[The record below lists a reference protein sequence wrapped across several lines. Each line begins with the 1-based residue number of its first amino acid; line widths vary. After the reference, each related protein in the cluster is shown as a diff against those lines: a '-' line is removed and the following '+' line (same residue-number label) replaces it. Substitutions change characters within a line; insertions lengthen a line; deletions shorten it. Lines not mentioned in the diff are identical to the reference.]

1 MLSRCY
7 SMVFTGLK
15 CTLVEI
21 EVNGTRGQP
30 ALIIIGLPNK
40 AVDESKE
47 RVTASLVHCGVK
59 IRSMKTVVNLAP
71 AEVRKTSSALEL
83 AIAVGLLQLYGNISW
98 NTSKTLFFGELSLDG
113 NVKKVRG
120 LFSMIMAGKALGI
133 KRVFFPME
141 NIEEV
146 RMIQGIELFPVKN
159 IKEILVYNNKKQPL
173 SFVSSKEEKFSDQGK
188 DEFLSIVGQE
198 QAKRALA
205 IAAAGKHNMIFIGS
219 PGAGKSV
226 LAKAMRSLLPP
237 LSRKESIEVTR
248 VYSIKGISHKGLITQ
263 RPFREPH
270 HSSSLVGMLGG
281 GRNLHPGEIS
291 LAHHGV
297 LFLDEFLEYP
307 RQVIE
312 SLRQPL
318 EVGKI
323 TLTRVTGTVHYPA
336 RFMLIAATNPCPCG
350 LWYQAPGKCTCS
362 DLEKIKYQKKLSGPI
377 LDRIDLQV
385 KLISIDPERFIKS
398 RKIISE
404 NNKRPEKDSLEKI
417 REKIYLAQ
425 QIQLERQG
433 NSNAFLQYSDLR
445 KLGNIQQQAWE
456 LLISVAEKF
465 SLSNRGY
472 LKVLRVARTI
482 ADLEKSHEVTKKHLT
497 EALVYRI
504 H

>member
-15 CTLVEI
+15 STLVEV
-21 EVNGTRGQP
+21 EVNGSRGQP

-47 RVTASLVHCGVK
+47 RITASLVHCGVK

-98 NTSKTLFFGELSLDG
+98 DTSKTLFFGELSLDG
-113 NVKKVRG
+113 KVKKVRG
-120 LFSMIMAGKALGI
+120 LFSMILAGKAIGI
-133 KRVFFPME
+133 KKIFFPAE
-141 NIEEV
+141 NIREV
-146 RMIQGIELFPVKN
+146 EMIQGIKLFPIKN
-159 IKEILVYNNKKQPL
+159 IEEILNYSNKKFPL
-173 SFVSSKEEKFSDQGK
+173 IPLIQKQNKFSDQGQE
-188 DEFLSIVGQE
+188 EFLSIVGQE

-205 IAAAGKHNMIFIGS
+205 VAAAGKHNMIFIGS

-226 LAKAMRSLLPP
+226 LAKAMKSLLPP
-237 LSRKESIEVTR
+237 LSKQEAIEVTQL
-248 VYSIKGISHKGLITQ
+248 YSIKGISHRGFITQ

-270 HSSSLVGMLGG
+270 HSSSLVGILGG
-281 GRNLHPGEIS
+281 GRNIQPGEIF

-318 EVGKI
+318 ETGKI

-336 RFMLIAATNPCPCG
+336 KFMLIAAANPCPCG
-350 LWYQAPGKCTCS
+350 LWYQAPGKCFCS
-362 DLEKIKYQKKLSGPI
+362 ELEKIRYQKKLSGPI

-385 KLISIDPERFIKS
+385 KLISIDPRHFIKS
-398 RKIISE
+398 KKIDSKDKALLDKSFLEELRK
-404 NNKRPEKDSLEKI
+404 
-417 REKIYLAQ
+417 KIYYAQ
-425 QIQLERQG
+425 QVQLERQG
-433 NSNAFLQYSDLR
+433 VSNAFLQYPGLQ
-445 KLGNIQQQAWE
+445 KFGEIQQAVWE
-456 LLISVAEKF
+456 LLTSVAEKF
-465 SLSNRGY
+465 SLSSRGY

-482 ADLEKSHEVTKKHLT
+482 ADLEKSKKVTKKHLM
-497 EALVYRI
+497 EALAYRI
-504 H
+504 S